1 MKPTQTHT
9 SAGFFW
15 ILHYSSE
22 WFVAKLWCF
31 LPHLWGMDDAL
42 ALSFTLLLRVFTVTG
57 GSGKKSAPFQPYVLS
72 SSRRLGCVCVKWC
85 LAFIALIS
93 INNILHV
100 WHIIW
105 WLAGRHKHTE
115 LIDNQQGTF
124 WKLGMNEFHW
134 NFISLIGVK
143 LIKRTQTDVLIVT
156 LFALWR
162 KKATFVFLRW
172 CFPWKNVTQGCKIP
186 LVFKKKKRGT
196 D

>member
-1 MKPTQTHT
+1 MWVRRVGSVTFKVLVDPVRMHVHATSSWLWLEHPFVLPWNPHKHKHT
-9 SAGFFW
+9 PLLDFLGYYI
-15 ILHYSSE
+15 ILLND
-22 WFVAKLWCF
+22 LWLNSDVF

-57 GSGKKSAPFQPYVLS
+57 ESGKKSAPFQPYVLS

-115 LIDNQQGTF
+115 LIDNQQGKF
-124 WKLGMNEFHW
+124 WKLGIN
-134 NFISLIGVK
+134 
-143 LIKRTQTDVLIVT
+143 
-156 LFALWR
+156 
-162 KKATFVFLRW
+162 
-172 CFPWKNVTQGCKIP
+172 
-186 LVFKKKKRGT
+186 
-196 D
+196 